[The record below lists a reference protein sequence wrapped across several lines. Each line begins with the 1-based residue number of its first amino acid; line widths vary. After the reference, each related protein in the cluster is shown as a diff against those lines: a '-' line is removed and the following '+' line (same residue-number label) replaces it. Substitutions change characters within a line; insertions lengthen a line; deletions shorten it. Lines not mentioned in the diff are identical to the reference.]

1 MAPPPDPSKGL
12 MGDQDGVGARSPSPA
27 PRVQLASSR
36 TELTMTYVQGDNSN
50 FPNYVTILLRRNVP
64 EC

>member
-1 MAPPPDPSKGL
+1 MARSSRSFERS
-12 MGDQDGVGARSPSPA
+12 DGGSRRSGARSPSPA